1 MSLSAN
7 RSRLA
12 ATTKE
17 LSLRWGETKN
27 YWRDAKSREF
37 ERRYVEELLADVDRT
52 VTVLEKLDALLTKV
66 RDDCE

>member
-12 ATTKE
+12 AITKE
-17 LSLRWGETKN
+17 LSLRWRETKN

-52 VTVLEKLDALLTKV
+52 VTVLEKLDKLLTEV
-66 RDDCE
+66 RKDCE